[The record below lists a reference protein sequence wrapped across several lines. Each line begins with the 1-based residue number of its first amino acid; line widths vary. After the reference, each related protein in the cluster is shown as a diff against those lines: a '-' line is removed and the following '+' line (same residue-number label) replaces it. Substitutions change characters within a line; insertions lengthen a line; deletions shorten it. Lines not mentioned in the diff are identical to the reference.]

1 MIIHCYLHLPFY
13 LKGYL
18 LSLKSV
24 SKSLRCLAYKRFT
37 SPVCPASGE
46 ALSGSLLPA
55 LSSPHPPSATGEA
68 EKRLVLFPVL
78 LLQDHL
84 QKYLSSHALFPI
96 VHAVHLPKHHA
107 PQLLLLHHEAFSSSA
122 EAPFCSASSICL

>member
-46 ALSGSLLPA
+46 ALSGSLLPT
-55 LSSPHPPSATGEA
+55 LSSLIH
-68 EKRLVLFPVL
+68 RLQLAKLRSGLSYFQFSFVEVAFEDSLFGP
-78 LLQDHL
+78 
-84 QKYLSSHALFPI
+84 
-96 VHAVHLPKHHA
+96 
-107 PQLLLLHHEAFSSSA
+107 AFSQQSLQ
-122 EAPFCSASSICL
+122 FVC